1 MKRNL
6 ICLLLTGACNIF
18 SLLADPALPDSILV
32 HQPDGTILWVY
43 DRGDEYYNWVESTD
57 GYVIIKNTDGIFEY
71 ATITDSQIRPSG
83 LKVCNIQNKEVSEK
97 NYAKSQK
104 DVILLKENGTTIA
117 QTKIMV

>member
-1 MKRNL
+1 MKKIL
-6 ICLLLTGACNIF
+6 FTIFTLLMCKVLFIV
-18 SLLADPALPDSILV
+18 ADPALPDSILV